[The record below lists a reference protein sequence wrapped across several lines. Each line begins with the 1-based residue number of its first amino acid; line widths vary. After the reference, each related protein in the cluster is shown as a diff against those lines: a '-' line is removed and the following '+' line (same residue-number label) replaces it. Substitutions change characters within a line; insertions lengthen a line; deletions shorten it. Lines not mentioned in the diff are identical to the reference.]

1 MELKTLSVKTH
12 ADAQA
17 LYDELM
23 TRRQVNRQ
31 RELSLASRE
40 QIMNKMPVL
49 SSGDMGMKLQQ
60 ILPPHLKPLNVG
72 HIDNVMWDFFF
83 PVTFDLGNNP
93 LLSPTFRM
101 RETFNVNIEASFL
114 LCGMIIDCSLD
125 DINGLE
131 APLTMTVRNASSTRQ
146 FNDNPFPIQNLGQAG
161 LPFIF
166 ETPLLLSGNS
176 TVETELST
184 WLQENLQ
191 LAGNPKFDITFF
203 GLRVRDENGANVVS
217 TLFL

>member
-1 MELKTLSVKTH
+1 MELKTLSVKTQS
-12 ADAQA
+12 DAQA
-17 LYDELM
+17 LYEELM

-40 QIMNKMPVL
+40 QIMNKMPIL

-72 HIDNVMWDFFF
+72 HVDNVMWDFFF

-93 LLSPTFRM
+93 LINPNYRL

-114 LCGMIIDCSLD
+114 LCGIIIDCNLH

-131 APLTMTVRNASSTRQ
+131 APLTMTVKNTSSTRQ

-166 ETPLLLSGNS
+166 ETPLLLTGNS
-176 TVETELST
+176 TVETEIST

-191 LAGNPKFDITFF
+191 LSGNPKFDITFF
-203 GLRVRDENGANVVS
+203 GLRVRDENGSNVVS